1 MIYNFN
7 IKYNDETDKFKV
19 LGYLD
24 QEYSSFQSFVL
35 KFLETYPK
43 VFPIHDPEFRSYPVF
58 YAEHLDT
65 VEELIVKW
73 FDWIDK
79 HYTWHHELPLDLQRI
94 CEHYQKQHFFKDAL
108 NCAHTL
114 EQAYNIHLRGS
125 VVF

>member
-19 LGYLD
+19 LGYLN

-35 KFLETYPK
+35 KFLKTYPK
-43 VFPIHDPEFRSYPVF
+43 IFPVNNSKFSSYPVF
-58 YAEHLDT
+58 YEEHWDT

-94 CEHYQKQHFFKDAL
+94 CEPYQKQHFFRDAFD
-108 NCAHTL
+108 CA
-114 EQAYNIHLRGS
+114 Y
-125 VVF
+125 VY

>member
-7 IKYNDETDKFKV
+7 IKYNDETDKFQV

-35 KFLETYPK
+35 KFLETYPSI
-43 VFPIHDPEFRSYPVF
+43 FPIHDPKFSSYPVF
-58 YAEHLDT
+58 YEEHWDT

-79 HYTWHHELPLDLQRI
+79 HYAWHHELPLDLKKY
-94 CEHYQKQHFFKDAL
+94 CEPYQKQHFFRDAL
-108 NCAHTL
+108 NYAYTL
-114 EQAYNIHLRGS
+114 EQAYNTHLRGS